1 MSATNTVDPQ
11 AVLQQLHRNA
21 NQGPEYVRRH
31 AGRILTRIFGPI
43 WKDWPVRPPHLPD
56 AALTQEQRDWFH
68 LHPTLPLPDLMPDLT
83 TDAATEADAPALEDT
98 AEDDDDPW

>member
-1 MSATNTVDPQ
+1 MTRVTTVDPQ
-11 AVLQQLHRNA
+11 AVMQELHRNA
-21 NQGPEYVRRH
+21 NEGPEYVRRH

-56 AALTQEQRDWFH
+56 AALTQEQREWFH
-68 LHPTLPLPDLMPDLT
+68 LHPTEPLPAAPTDT
-83 TDAATEADAPALEDT
+83 ATDADSSTPEDT

>member
-1 MSATNTVDPQ
+1 MNQVTTVDPQ
-11 AVLQQLHRNA
+11 AVMKQLHRNA
-21 NQGPEYVRRH
+21 TQGPEYVRIR

-68 LHPTLPLPDLMPDLT
+68 LHPTDPLPAGP
-83 TDAATEADAPALEDT
+83 TDTATDIATDIALEDT

>member
-1 MSATNTVDPQ
+1 MNRVTTVDPQ
-11 AVLQQLHRNA
+11 AVMQELHRNA
-21 NQGPEYVRRH
+21 NEGPEYVRRH

-56 AALTQEQRDWFH
+56 AALTREQREWFH
-68 LHPTLPLPDLMPDLT
+68 LHPTDPLPVGP
-83 TDAATEADAPALEDT
+83 TDTATDITQEDT